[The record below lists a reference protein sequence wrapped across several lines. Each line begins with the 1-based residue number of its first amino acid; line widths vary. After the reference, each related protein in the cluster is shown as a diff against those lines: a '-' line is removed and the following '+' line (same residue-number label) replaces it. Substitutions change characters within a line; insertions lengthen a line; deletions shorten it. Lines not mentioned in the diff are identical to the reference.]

1 MFSKVSTYA
10 LVGIEGYHVSVET
23 DIAPGLPNFSL
34 VGMPTTSVKEAR
46 ERVRAAIKNAGY
58 TFPSRRITV
67 NLAPADFKKQ
77 GSAFDVAIAAGI
89 LAASGQLPPSALQD
103 KVIVGELSLDGYIRE
118 IPGALAIASAIKED
132 KQSFQLAP
140 QLILPQGNA
149 REASFVQGLAV
160 KGVKSLLDLVS
171 LLKEEKHIPDT
182 IPDRRGLASL
192 EEGAAGGD
200 FDEVKGQASVKR
212 ALEVSAAG
220 GHNVLLTGPPG
231 AGKTMLARRL
241 PSILPSMSLEECLE
255 VTKIHSVAGL
265 LKPGL
270 PLITE
275 RPFRSPHHTATAVG
289 ILGGGRSPRPGEVS
303 LAHRGVLFFDEFPE
317 YSREVLEGLRQPLE
331 ENRIAITRS
340 ELAVEYPAEF
350 MFVAAQNPCPCGYFM
365 HPWKKCTCSE
375 LQVQRYRVKSS
386 GPLMDRV
393 DLHVEV
399 PSLKYN
405 DLEGEEKGE
414 SSSVIRARV
423 EKARGVQGK
432 RFGENYAVKCNASM
446 SHKDLKEFCP
456 LDDKSKNFLSKAFN
470 KLNLS
475 MRAYDRIIKV
485 ARTIADLT
493 EEEKIN
499 YMHIAEAVQYRS
511 LDREV

>member
-1 MFSKVSTYA
+1 MYYNS
-10 LVGIEGYHVSVET
+10 
-23 DIAPGLPNFSL
+23 
-34 VGMPTTSVKEAR
+34 
-46 ERVRAAIKNAGY
+46 
-58 TFPSRRITV
+58 
-67 NLAPADFKKQ
+67 
-77 GSAFDVAIAAGI
+77 
-89 LAASGQLPPSALQD
+89 
-103 KVIVGELSLDGYIRE
+103 
-118 IPGALAIASAIKED
+118 
-132 KQSFQLAP
+132 
-140 QLILPQGNA
+140 
-149 REASFVQGLAV
+149 
-160 KGVKSLLDLVS
+160 
-171 LLKEEKHIPDT
+171 
-182 IPDRRGLASL
+182 
-192 EEGAAGGD
+192 
-200 FDEVKGQASVKR
+200 
-212 ALEVSAAG
+212 
-220 GHNVLLTGPPG
+220 LLTGPPG
-231 AGKTMLARRL
+231 TGKTMLARRL

-303 LAHRGVLFFDEFPE
+303 LAHRGVLFLDEFPE

-350 MFVAAQNPCPCGYFM
+350 MLVAAQNPCPCGYFM

-375 LQVQRYRVKSS
+375 LQVQRYRIKSS

-405 DLEGEEKGE
+405 DLEGEDKGE
-414 SSSVIRARV
+414 SSSVIRTRV
-423 EKARGVQGK
+423 EKARGVQVK

-456 LDDKSKNFLSKAFN
+456 LDEKSKNFLSKAFN